1 MESDD
6 ARLRRQLLE
15 CCALHYAWAY
25 ADCYRLQAADALDRF
40 ARAGGDPTPL
50 VPVLAL
56 PDDLRAVRVEEAA
69 RASSFSCGA
78 PP

>member
-6 ARLRRQLLE
+6 AMLRRQLLE
-15 CCALHYAWAY
+15 CGALHYAWAY
-25 ADCYRLQAADALDRF
+25 ADWYRLLAADALDRF

-56 PDDLRAVRVEEAA
+56 PPEVRAIQTRTAGV
-69 RASSFSCGA
+69 
-78 PP
+78 